1 MSARQQAGQLRAI
14 LIRNFKKSRIREAMA
29 NTLQTRGQVAS
40 GNLVRAILDMNESK
54 NLRTRYKI
62 DKEFN
67 VIYDVSIIYTINLES
82 VPYASSVDTVFGMDE
97 SGMSP
102 SIQAIE
108 QWIMQKLSN
117 GTWKGENMY
126 IIKRGGKSYSYP
138 LTDFKYRRKLAF
150 VIARSIKERGYLKNR
165 SPYLTEGK
173 LIYELAIISSINEFQ
188 DIWNEAIAEKVYDK
202 LTIIF

>member
-150 VIARSIKERGYLKNR
+150 VIARSIKDRGYLKNR

-173 LIYELAIISSINEFQ
+173 LRYELAILDSVNEFQ

>member
-29 NTLQTRGQVAS
+29 NTLQERGQVAS
-40 GNLVRAILDMNESK
+40 GNLIQAILDRNESK
-54 NLRTRYKI
+54 NTSIRYKI
-62 DKEFN
+62 DNKFDA
-67 VIYDVSIIYTINLES
+67 IYDVQIVYTIDLS
-82 VPYASSVDTVFGMDE
+82 SAPYATAVDTVLGRDA

-150 VIARSIKERGYLKNR
+150 VIARSIKDRGYLKNR

-173 LIYELAIISSINEFQ
+173 LRYELAILDSVNEFQ